1 MARNNKY
8 SYNKITSLSQDWS
21 HDTSNGKQYAGEVV
35 QEFIKEQLTDLGNA
49 DTEIKGRLDDVE
61 SFDSQA
67 DERMTQMEGQMSG
80 VIETAAADH
89 ERAEAD
95 HATSQ
100 EWNDHPPFIG
110 DGRTGDKNYWY
121 LYDITT
127 SQYIKG
133 PYAKGDDIDWTTMS
147 QEEYERLVE
156 NVKQDLVFATAYTC
170 EDIIDELS

>member
-1 MARNNKY
+1 MAREY
-8 SYNKITSLSQDWS
+8 YDLPIGPDTDWGGDAS
-21 HDTSNGKQYAGEVV
+21 TGGKQVKGNRV
-35 QEFIKEQLTDLGNA
+35 QEY
-49 DTEIKGRLDDVE
+49 IKGEIADLH
-61 SFDSQA
+61 SA
-67 DERMTQMEGQMSG
+67 DEQIEGSIAD

-170 EDIIDELS
+170 EDIIDELA